1 MSFLGL
7 AEYDS
12 ISCQLTLNKYDLN
25 KDGIFSGNEVTEEQK
40 QAMQNL
46 INDTGRN
53 LVFITGFLFSLAI
66 SCSIYF
72 LGIISSK
79 LQKTMAK

>member
-7 AEYDS
+7 AEYDR

-66 SCSIYF
+66 SSSIYF
-72 LGIISSK
+72 LAIISSK